1 MSEHFAGHLVRH
13 MNFASKHVDA
23 RHVEVWVPA
32 SQGKKPLPVLY
43 MQDGQNL
50 FHGRDSFA
58 GVTWGVAET
67 LTRLIKEESLPP
79 AIVVGIWNT
88 RRRIPEYMPQRPL
101 DDWADPAIL
110 TRFSKTYGAKP
121 SSDAYLRFMVDEL
134 KPFIDR
140 EYNTRPEA
148 ASSWLMG
155 SSMGGLISLY
165 AACEYPS
172 VFSAA
177 CCLSTSWTIGGRVMI
192 RYMERT
198 LPPPGSHKLYFD
210 YGGEAQIA
218 RYERLQQ
225 AANRV
230 LSRGGYRREVNW
242 MTRRF
247 PGAAHDEAA
256 WRARL
261 DVPLRFLLESS
272 PSDD

>member
-1 MSEHFAGHLVRH
+1 MSEHFAGRIVRH
-13 MNFASKHVDA
+13 TDFASKHVDS
-23 RHVEVWVPA
+23 RHIEVWVPPD
-32 SQGKKPLPVLY
+32 QGTKPLPVLY

-50 FHGRDSFA
+50 FHGQDSFA

-67 LTRLIKEESLPP
+67 LTRLIEEESLPA

-101 DDWADPAIL
+101 DDWADPSIL
-110 TRFSKTYGAKP
+110 NRFSKTYGGKP
-121 SSDAYLRFMVDEL
+121 SSDAYLKFMVEEL

-140 EYNTRPEA
+140 EYQTRPGA
-148 ASSWLMG
+148 DSTWLMG

-165 AACEYPS
+165 AACEHPS

-177 CCLSTSWTIGGRVMI
+177 CCLSTSWTVGGRVMI
-192 RYMERT
+192 RYLERT
-198 LPPPGSHKLYFD
+198 LPSPATHKLYFD
-210 YGGEAQIA
+210 YGSEAQIA

-230 LSRGGYRREVNW
+230 LSRGGYRREKNW

-261 DVPLRFLLESS
+261 DVPLRFLLESDHS
-272 PSDD
+272 AD